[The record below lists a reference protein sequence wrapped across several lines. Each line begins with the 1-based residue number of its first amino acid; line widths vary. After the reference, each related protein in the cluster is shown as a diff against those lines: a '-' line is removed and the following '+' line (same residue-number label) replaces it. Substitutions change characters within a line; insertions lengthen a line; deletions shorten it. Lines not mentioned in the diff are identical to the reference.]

1 MSVAVTKHH
10 GLGGLSN
17 GRLFSH
23 GSGGCTPT
31 VRGLQVLFLARSPFL
46 TCRWPPLC
54 PIALPLHMVGG
65 LVGGHSCVSS
75 SSSKDS
81 RPVGLGPTLMMSL
94 KDLSPNIVTLA
105 IRASTSELGVGL
117 GMEVSP
123 GGCDGAVICIVLTGR
138 NSVSPLPLHRYED
151 RPLKGSCSFSNT
163 ARAQPPASESIPLF
177 HTALHV
183 RESGRLGAIY

>member
-1 MSVAVTKHH
+1 MSVAVTKHR

-31 VRGLQVLFLARSPFL
+31 VRGLQVLFPVRSPFL

-54 PIALPLHMVGG
+54 PIALPLHTVGAW
-65 LVGGHSCVSS
+65 GGGRSCVSS

-94 KDLSPNIVTLA
+94 NLNYPGKDLSPNIVTLA

-117 GMEVSP
+117 GTEVSP
-123 GGCDGAVICIVLTGR
+123 GGCDGAVICTVLTGR
-138 NSVSPLPLHRYED
+138 NSVP
-151 RPLKGSCSFSNT
+151 T
-163 ARAQPPASESIPLF
+163 PPSQI
-177 HTALHV
+177 
-183 RESGRLGAIY
+183 